1 MGKLI
6 RVGTRESHLAG
17 WQAEQVKQ
25 LLGNAGFPAELIY
38 LKTEGDA
45 DQKTPLYE
53 MGIQGIFTR
62 TLDMALLN
70 GKIDIAVHSMKDVP
84 MQLADGIV
92 QSAVLK
98 RGPVNDLLVFKNNP
112 DFLED
117 RNSQAEIAT
126 GSMRRKAQWLNKY
139 PRHTIHDLRGNL
151 STRLKKLETGRWDA
165 AIFAQAGLERIKLR
179 PANSLVLDWM
189 LPAPAQGAIMV
200 VCRENDNYSFEA
212 CGSFNDENTSLC
224 TKLERDFLKG
234 LLGGCSTPVGALAE
248 IENNE
253 IYFRGNILTPDGS
266 LKAEIEKILPFEMAT
281 NIGKA
286 AAEELLMNGGQQ
298 IVDRIEYAGK

>member
-25 LLGNAGFPAELIY
+25 FLESAGFPAELIY

-62 TLDMALLN
+62 TLDIALLN

-84 MQLADGIV
+84 VQLADGIV

-112 DFLED
+112 DFLQD

-126 GSMRRKAQWLNKY
+126 GSIRRKAQWLNKY

-165 AIFAQAGLERIKLR
+165 AIFAQAGLERIK
-179 PANSLVLDWM
+179 
-189 LPAPAQGAIMV
+189 
-200 VCRENDNYSFEA
+200 
-212 CGSFNDENTSLC
+212 
-224 TKLERDFLKG
+224 
-234 LLGGCSTPVGALAE
+234 
-248 IENNE
+248 
-253 IYFRGNILTPDGS
+253 
-266 LKAEIEKILPFEMAT
+266 
-281 NIGKA
+281 
-286 AAEELLMNGGQQ
+286 
-298 IVDRIEYAGK
+298 